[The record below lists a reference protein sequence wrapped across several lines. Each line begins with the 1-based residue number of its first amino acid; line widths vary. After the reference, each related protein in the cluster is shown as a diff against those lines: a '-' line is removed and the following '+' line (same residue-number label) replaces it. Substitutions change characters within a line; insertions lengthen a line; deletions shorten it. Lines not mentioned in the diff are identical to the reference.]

1 MKKKIAI
8 FTTHPIQY
16 QVPLFRMLAKNP
28 NVKLKV
34 YYASNQ
40 GVKFKKDADFNRKFV
55 WNINLISG
63 YDYEFIGLNN
73 KDVNSF
79 FLNSNSI
86 YKKIKQNKFDLSI
99 ILGWNNLFYL
109 KAILYNYFFS
119 KKLALRS
126 ENNLFK
132 HTNIIKKILKRITF
146 YFLFKAFD
154 YFLAIGKRNYDFYI
168 NNNIKKKKI
177 MLAPYSVDNNFFKKN
192 KKNLYKIKKNL
203 NIKKEVILIFSGKF
217 IKRKRPLDILK
228 ALNLIKK
235 FQKKYKFIFLGD
247 GNLKKKCL
255 KFSRDNKLKNTI
267 FLGFIN
273 QKEIVNYYNIA
284 DIIVMPSEYETWG
297 LSVNE
302 AMASNCACLVSK
314 ESGCSDDLIYT
325 KGINKNGYTF
335 KAGDVDDLSK
345 KIKFLITNKSKLH
358 LMKKNSLKIIQN
370 FTYSKTVN
378 SIKNII
384 K

>member
-1 MKKKIAI
+1 MRKKIAI

-16 QVPLFRMLAKNP
+16 QVPLFRMLAKIP

-40 GVKFKKDADFNRKFV
+40 GVKFKKDKDFNRKFA
-55 WNINLISG
+55 WNIDLISG
-63 YDYEFIGLNN
+63 YDHEYIGTNN
-73 KDVNSF
+73 DDVNSF

-86 YKKIKQNKFDLSI
+86 YKKIKKNKFDLSI

-109 KAILYNYFFS
+109 KAIIYNFFFT

-126 ENNLFK
+126 ENNLLK
-132 HTNIIKKILKRITF
+132 NSDIIKKILKKITF

-154 YFLAIGKRNYDFYI
+154 YFLVIGKRNYEFYI
-168 NNNIKKKKI
+168 DNGVNKKKLI
-177 MLAPYSVDNNFFKKN
+177 PAPYSVDNNFFKDN
-192 KKNLYKIKKNL
+192 KINIYKIKKKL
-203 NIKKEVILIFSGKF
+203 NITKEIIFIFSGKF
-217 IKRKRPLDILK
+217 IQRKRPLDILC

-235 FQKKYKFIFLGD
+235 YQKKYKFIFLGD
-247 GNLKKKCL
+247 GSLKNECL
-255 KFSRDNKLKNTI
+255 KFSKENKIKNTN
-267 FLGFIN
+267 FLGFVN

-297 LSVNE
+297 LSINE
-302 AMASNCACLVSK
+302 AMASKCACLVSK

-325 KGINKNGYTF
+325 KGKNKNGFTF
-335 KAGDVDDLSK
+335 KAGDIEDLSK
-345 KIKFLITNKSKLH
+345 KIKFLVTNKNKIFQ
-358 LMKKNSLKIIQN
+358 MKKNSLKIIKN
-370 FTYSKTVN
+370 FTYDKTVN